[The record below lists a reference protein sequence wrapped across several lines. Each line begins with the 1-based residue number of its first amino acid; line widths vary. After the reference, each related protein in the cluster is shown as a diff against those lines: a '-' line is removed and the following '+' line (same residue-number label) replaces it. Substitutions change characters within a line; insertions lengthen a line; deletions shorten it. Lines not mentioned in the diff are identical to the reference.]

1 MLLVAGADVLQGG
14 GNTEACPVTF
24 FKMSKRKAKVISDLT
39 TVKSRKLTTVATE
52 DAADDTN
59 RQGASSHSFTPSATG
74 DIGLIES
81 ITLKNFMC
89 HHLLGPFQFGPN
101 VNFIV
106 GNNGSGK
113 SAILTALIVGLGGK
127 ATVTNRGVSLK
138 DFVKTGENMADIAIK
153 LKNRGPDAYKRDV
166 YGDSISIEH
175 RISSDGSRTCRL
187 KSKSGQ
193 LISNKKEELTTVLD
207 HFNIQLDNPV
217 SILNQEMSKQFLHS
231 KSESDKY
238 KFFMK
243 ATLLEQMKRDYIHI
257 KQTKTITRQQ
267 VERQEEGLKDLK
279 QEFLQ
284 RKERYENLSS
294 FSGMKE
300 ALESLKKAMAWCLV
314 REKEQ
319 VVEQLK
325 EDIEKEENF
334 SKHHDNLQLCQTKVV
349 QLEKKL
355 QSIKSKMDSLREEQ
369 DSLSEERLKLKEQ
382 VKVISKAHKEQELV
396 YFRALNKL
404 KQSEQEQNLLREK
417 INKAK
422 ASMSLNSEGETEYA
436 KWQKK
441 LCGLK
446 EQLAEL
452 ENKCTQLNQEIKHKH
467 QALFK
472 GKEERDKLRLEERDV
487 QASYESKLKRKNQLL
502 ASQSNILK
510 RFGDHVPNLLGSI
523 AEAYSTGHFLK
534 KPFGPIGACISLKDP
549 TLAVAVEGCLR
560 SFMKAFCCDNYKD
573 EAVLQDLM
581 YRYYPKGSRPQ
592 IIVSPFSE
600 KVYNIHGRRACHPEY
615 PSVLDMITATSPV
628 IINCLIDMRGIESV
642 LIIKEKDKARR
653 VMQQG
658 QPPKNCREAF
668 TVEGPGTEISML
680 ESDLENH
687 QAQLSRFQLHAT
699 SVTEDIAGMENKLTS
714 TIMTLKKTQASVNH
728 VKAAIMELETAAEEQ
743 TDDISSLEEVAQEN
757 QQKIEAEKQ
766 TVHEA
771 KTELDKHQKMAEGID
786 SKYSSV
792 RERIDQLSEEMEPL
806 KDEQVK
812 LEAECAKHERNLM
825 ILESKL
831 KSHEDNIQA
840 MRSELAQREEELQE
854 YVVKATKISPERQQA
869 TGSAKS
875 IDAEITRLKKKI
887 KVYESNHGEQEK
899 VVREYAEA
907 LALYREKTNQVRDLR
922 RFIDR
927 LDNIMSDRQNRYKI
941 MRRSLSVRCKLY
953 FNNFLIKMNCCG
965 SMIFDHNN
973 ETLSISVKPPGREDD
988 AASDMRSLSGGER
1001 SFSTVCFMLS
1011 LWEITESPFRCL
1023 DEFDVYM
1030 DMHNRRI
1037 SLDLLLE
1044 LSERQ
1049 HLRQF
1054 IFITPLTTS
1063 SLPKTSLIKV
1073 HQLQDPERNPNE
1085 TEVISILED
1094 NGLVGT
1100 AQACVDPHSERDA
1113 K

>member
-1 MLLVAGADVLQGG
+1 
-14 GNTEACPVTF
+14 
-24 FKMSKRKAKVISDLT
+24 MSKRKGKVISDVT
-39 TVKSRKLTTVATE
+39 AVKSRRVTALGAE
-52 DAADDTN
+52 DVPNDTN
-59 RQGASSHSFTPSATG
+59 HQGPGSFTHSATG

-89 HHLLGPFQFGPN
+89 HHFLSPFQFGPN

-138 DFVKTGENMADIAIK
+138 DFVKTGESAADITVK
-153 LKNRGPDAYKRDV
+153 LRNRGPDAYKRDV
-166 YGDSISIEH
+166 YGECISIEH
-175 RISSDGSRTCRL
+175 RISSDGCRTCKL

-193 LISNKKEELTTVLD
+193 LISNKKEELTAILD

-257 KQTKTITRQQ
+257 KHTKTVTRQQ
-267 VERQEEGLKDLK
+267 VERQEECLKDLK
-279 QEFLQ
+279 HEFLQ

-294 FSGMKE
+294 FSEMKVV
-300 ALESLKKAMAWCLV
+300 LENLKKAMAWSLV
-314 REKEQ
+314 RDKEHLVQ
-319 VVEQLK
+319 QLK
-325 EDIEKEENF
+325 EDTEKEENNY
-334 SKHHDNLQLCQTKVV
+334 KHQDNLQLCQTKVIQV
-349 QLEKKL
+349 EKKL
-355 QSIKSKMDSLREEQ
+355 QCIKNRIESLTEEQ
-369 DSLSEERLKLKEQ
+369 ESLSEDNLKLKEQ
-382 VKVISKAHKEQELV
+382 VKIISKAHKEQELV
-396 YFRALNKL
+396 YFRAVNKL
-404 KQSEQEQNLLREK
+404 KQSEQEQNLLLEK
-417 INKAK
+417 MNKAK
-422 ASMSLNSEGETEYA
+422 TSVNLNSDGETEYT
-436 KWQKK
+436 KQQNT
-441 LCGLK
+441 LSSMR

-452 ENKCTQLNQEIKHKH
+452 ENKCLQLNQEIKSKH

-472 GKEERDKLRLEERDV
+472 GKEERDKLRLEERNIQV
-487 QASYESKLKRKNQLL
+487 SYESKLKRKNQLL
-502 ASQSNILK
+502 ASRSNKLK
-510 RFGDHVPNLLGSI
+510 RFGDYVPDLLHSI
-523 AEAYSTGHFLK
+523 AEAYATGRFVK
-534 KPFGPIGACISLKDP
+534 KPVGPIGVCISLKDP
-549 TLAVAVEGCLR
+549 TFAVAVECCLR

-573 EAVLQDLM
+573 EAVLQELM
-581 YRYYPKGSRPQ
+581 SRYYPKGNRPQ

-600 KVYNIHGRRACHPEY
+600 KLYNIHGRKACHPEY
-615 PSVLDMITATSPV
+615 PSVLDVITATSPV
-628 IINCLIDMRGIESV
+628 IVNCLIDMRGIESI

-658 QPPKNCREAF
+658 RPPKNCREAF
-668 TVEGPGTEISML
+668 TVEGDQVYPNRYYTSDFSMSKYFGGDLETEISML

-687 QAQLSRFQLHAT
+687 QAQLSRFQLHVT
-699 SVTEDIAGMENKLTS
+699 LVTEDIMSMESKLNS
-714 TIMTLKKTQASVNH
+714 TIMTLKQTLASVNQ
-728 VKAAIMELETAAEEQ
+728 VKAAITELETAGEDQ
-743 TDDISSLEEVAQEN
+743 IDDISSMEEVAQEN
-757 QQKIEAEKQ
+757 QQKIETEKQ

-771 KTELDKHQKMAEGID
+771 KEELDKHQKMAEDMD

-806 KDEQVK
+806 KDEQMR
-812 LEAECAKHERNLM
+812 LEAECARHERNLK
-825 ILESKL
+825 ILENKL

-840 MRSELAQREEELQE
+840 MKSDLAQREEELQE
-854 YVVKATKISPERQQA
+854 YVAKASKISPERQQV
-869 TGSAKS
+869 TGSTKS

-887 KVYESNHGEQEK
+887 KVYESSHGEQEQ

-973 ETLSISVKPPGREDD
+973 ETLSITVKPPGREDD
-988 AASDMRSLSGGER
+988 DVSDMKSLSGGER

-1063 SLPKTSLIKV
+1063 SLPKTRLIKI
-1073 HQLQDPERNPNE
+1073 HQLQDPERHLSE
-1085 TEVISILED
+1085 TGDED
-1094 NGLVGT
+1094 V
-1100 AQACVDPHSERDA
+1100 
-1113 K
+1113 

>member
-1 MLLVAGADVLQGG
+1 
-14 GNTEACPVTF
+14 
-24 FKMSKRKAKVISDLT
+24 MSKRKGKVICDVT
-39 TVKSRKLTTVATE
+39 AVKSRRVTAVCTE
-52 DAADDTN
+52 DLPDDTN
-59 RQGASSHSFTPSATG
+59 HQGPSFSSFSHAATG

-89 HHLLGPFQFGPN
+89 HHFLSPFHFGPN

-127 ATVTNRGVSLK
+127 ATVTNRGLSLK
-138 DFVKTGENMADIAIK
+138 DFVKMGENTADITVK
-153 LKNRGPDAYKRDV
+153 LRNRGPDAYKKDV
-166 YGDSISIEH
+166 YGDCISIEH
-175 RISSDGSRTCRL
+175 RISGDGCRICRL

-193 LISNKKEELTTVLD
+193 LISNKKEELTAILD

-257 KQTKTITRQQ
+257 KHTKTVTRQQ
-267 VERQEEGLKDLK
+267 VERQEECLKDLK

-294 FSGMKE
+294 FSEMKE
-300 ALESLKKAMAWCLV
+300 ALENLKKAMAWCLV
-314 REKEQ
+314 RDKEQ
-319 VVEQLK
+319 LVQQLE
-325 EDIEKEENF
+325 EDIEKEENNY
-334 SKHHDNLQLCQTKVV
+334 KHEENLQLCQTKVTQV
-349 QLEKKL
+349 EKKL
-355 QSIKSKMDSLREEQ
+355 QCVKSRIDSLREEQ
-369 DSLSEERLKLKEQ
+369 ESLSEDSLKLKEQ
-382 VKVISKAHKEQELV
+382 VKVLSKDHNEQELV
-396 YFRALNKL
+396 YFRAVNKL
-404 KQSEQEQNLLREK
+404 KQSEREQNLLQEK

-422 ASMSLNSEGETEYA
+422 TSVSLSSDGETEYT
-436 KWQKK
+436 KQQET
-441 LCGLK
+441 LSNVK

-452 ENKCTQLNQEIKHKH
+452 ENKCTQLNQEINNKH

-472 GKEERDKLRLEERDV
+472 GKEERDKLILEERNIQV
-487 QASYESKLKRKNQLL
+487 SYESKLKRRDQLL
-502 ASQSNILK
+502 ASRSNKLK
-510 RFGDHVPNLLGSI
+510 RFGDHVPDLLGSI
-523 AEAYSTGHFLK
+523 AEAYATGRFLK
-534 KPFGPIGACISLKDP
+534 KPIGPIGVCISLKDP
-549 TLAVAVEGCLR
+549 TLAVAVECCLR

-573 EAVLQDLM
+573 EAVLQELM
-581 YRYYPKGSRPQ
+581 SRYYPKGHRPQ

-600 KVYNIHGRRACHPEY
+600 KVYNIHGRKASHPEY
-615 PSVLDMITATSPV
+615 PSVLDIFTATSPI
-628 IINCLIDMRGIESV
+628 IINCLIDMRGIESI
-642 LIIKEKDKARR
+642 LIIKEKDKARK

-658 QPPKNCREAF
+658 RPPKNCREAF
-668 TVEGPGTEISML
+668 TAEGDQVYPNRYYTSDLSLAKYLGGDLESEISML

-687 QAQLSRFQLHAT
+687 QAQLSRFQLHVT
-699 SVTEDIAGMENKLTS
+699 SVTEDIMRMESELNI
-714 TIMTLKKTQASVNH
+714 TIMTLKRTLVSVNQ
-728 VKAAIMELETAAEEQ
+728 VKATVTELETAGEEQ
-743 TDDISSLEEVAQEN
+743 IDDISSLEEVAHEN
-757 QQKIEAEKQ
+757 QQKIDAEKQ
-766 TVHEA
+766 AVDEA
-771 KTELDKHQKMAEGID
+771 KKELDKHRKMVEDI
-786 SKYSSV
+786 SCKYSSV

-806 KDEQVK
+806 KDEQLK
-812 LEAECAKHERNLM
+812 LEAECAKHERNLK
-825 ILESKL
+825 IFEHKL
-831 KSHEDNIQA
+831 KSHEDNIHA
-840 MRSELAQREEELQE
+840 MKIDLAQREEELQD
-854 YVVKATKISPERQQA
+854 YVAKASKISPERQQV
-869 TGSAKS
+869 TGSTKS
-875 IDAEITRLKKKI
+875 VDTEITRLKRKM
-887 KVYESNHGEQEK
+887 KVYESSHGEHEQ

-907 LALYREKTNQVRDLR
+907 LTLYREKTNQVRDLR

-988 AASDMRSLSGGER
+988 GVSDMRSLSGGER

-1054 IFITPLTTS
+1054 IFITPLTTR
-1063 SLPKTSLIKV
+1063 SLPKSRLIKI
-1073 HQLQDPERNPNE
+1073 HQLQDPERNQSE
-1085 TEVISILED
+1085 TGDED
-1094 NGLVGT
+1094 V
-1100 AQACVDPHSERDA
+1100 
-1113 K
+1113 